1 MGLSDSIVFMGI
13 WGLVV
18 CGVVMFLIGLFCCWF
33 FMVRVSKKKVV
44 DSAADLKGDE
54 KRLYDILIKGDGVGW
69 FGNIV
74 LGGFGKKKLGVAV
87 RGLKEKGILKER
99 VFSHKRK
106 LWLVDYLNARER
118 EVLEFVGSRKR
129 GVEFCVIMKK
139 LGIDDNMLTRIGKKL
154 VKMGKIVKVARGY
167 GTYFVLV
174 RK

>member
-13 WGLVV
+13 WGFVV
-18 CGVVMFLIGLFCCWF
+18 CGVVMFLVGWFCYWF

-44 DSAADLKGDE
+44 DNGAELKGDE
-54 KRLYDILIKGDGVGW
+54 KKLYDILIKGDGVGW

-74 LGGFGKKKLGVAV
+74 LGGFWKRKLEIAV
-87 RGLKEKGILKER
+87 KGLKEKGILKER

-106 LWLVDYLNARER
+106 LWLVDYLNVEER
-118 EVLEFVGSRKR
+118 KVLELVGSRKK

-139 LGIDDNMLTRIGKKL
+139 LGIDDNILTRIGKKL

-167 GTYFVLV
+167 GTFF
-174 RK
+174 KKISG